1 MSGARSSADLVSGDP
16 GLASTCV
23 VLVDDSGREIESID
37 KAKAHRTPVPLH
49 RGFSLY
55 LFRGDQ
61 TLVTQRAFSKTTWPG
76 VWTNA
81 CCGHPQL
88 RETDPDAAVRHL
100 AYELGLRLE
109 AEPVTLLPDFR
120 YSTDMGNGW
129 AEREVCPVLGARIPD
144 GVEPIANPDEVSD
157 HRWMPWDTF
166 VDIASLGLTS
176 PWSRWQV
183 EQMLAAGRG
192 PKDVPDPAID
202 RTLR

>member
-1 MSGARSSADLVSGDP
+1 MRRTRRGSGLVSGDP
-16 GLASTCV
+16 GLASTRV
-23 VLVDDSGREIESID
+23 VLVDENEREIESID
-37 KAKAHRTPVPLH
+37 KVQAHRAPVSLH

-61 TLVTQRAFSKTTWPG
+61 KTLVTQRAFGKTTWPG

-88 RETDPDAAVRHL
+88 GETAANAAVRHL
-100 AYELGLRLE
+100 AYELGMRLE
-109 AEPVTLLPDFR
+109 AEPVTLLPNFR

-129 AEREVCPVLGARIPD
+129 GEREVCPVLGARVAD
-144 GVEPIANPDEVSD
+144 GVEPTAHPDEVSD
-157 HRWMPWDTF
+157 HQWMPWDTF

-183 EQMLAAGRG
+183 EQMLAAGTG
-192 PKDVPDPAID
+192 PKDVPNLV
-202 RTLR
+202 T